1 MRLPDNCPVD
11 DELVKKYEAFIERLQ
26 EPIQRSNLPHLYCVL
41 LQASNEV
48 DQNKLLFSKD
58 NLHRFTGDLLSK
70 MLNEG
75 WGFIGC
81 YERGA
86 YLAAYHHAR
95 ECIELLAGYHWAVF
109 KKNKRDKKVRRY
121 FEFEELYLYNIYQ
134 EYSSSAPEVDLESL
148 PGFGQQRL
156 AEWERK
162 KDCWAKLFKIEV
174 SELSSVQNWHH
185 GASIENMLST
195 LPDDGRTK
203 RIYDVFCHATH
214 FSPHTHALGTDDTVL
229 GLPVGSDGTVTML
242 NELSEICINML
253 LLLYKFIGESTDLDS
268 NVKFARGS
276 ET

>member
-11 DELVKKYEAFIERLQ
+11 NELVKKYKAFIERLR
-26 EPIQRSNLPHLYCVL
+26 EPIQRSRLPHLYCVL

-48 DQNKLLFSKD
+48 DQNKVLLSKD
-58 NLHRFTGDLLSK
+58 RLHRFSGDLLSK

-95 ECIELLAGYHWAVF
+95 ACIELLAGYHWAVF
-109 KKNKRDKKVRRY
+109 KKSKREKKVRRY
-121 FEFEELYLYNIYQ
+121 FEFKELYLYNLFR

-148 PGFGQQRL
+148 PGFSQDRIV
-156 AEWERK
+156 EWESK
-162 KDCWAKLFKIEV
+162 KDDWARLFKVEAD
-174 SELSSVQNWHH
+174 ELSSVRNWHH

-203 RIYDVFCHATH
+203 RTYDVFCHATH
-214 FSPHTHALGTDDTVL
+214 FSPHTHALGTGDTVL
-229 GLPVGSDGTVTML
+229 GLPIGMDGDVTKL
-242 NELSEICINML
+242 NELTQICINVL
-253 LLLYKFIGESTDLDS
+253 LLLYKFIGETTDFDS
-268 NVKFARGS
+268 KVKFPKEKS
-276 ET
+276 